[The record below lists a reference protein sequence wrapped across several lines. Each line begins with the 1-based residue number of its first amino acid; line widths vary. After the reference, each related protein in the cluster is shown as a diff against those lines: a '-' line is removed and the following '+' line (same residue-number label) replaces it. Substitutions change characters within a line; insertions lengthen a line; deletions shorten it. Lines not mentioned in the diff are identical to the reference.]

1 MSSPAAIG
9 FRAHSGWAA
18 VVAVTGPPGAPVVVT
33 RRRIEMRERGAAGP
47 SQPYHAAVGLDIREA
62 EQLVAD
68 CAARAAALAATG
80 LRVIVEDLRQLGHPV
95 VGCGLLLGSGRPLPP
110 LEKILAS
117 HPLLHTAEG
126 ELFREA
132 LRAASRVC
140 ALPLTAVKERE
151 LFTHAADELGLPAT
165 QVERHVAAMGKAIG
179 PPWRQDEKLAAV
191 AACLALAQA
200 LGRRQTGS
208 RTQKP

>member
-18 VVAVTGPPGAPVVVT
+18 AVAVTGSPDAPVVVS

-62 EQLVAD
+62 EQLVEN
-68 CAARAAALAATG
+68 CAAGAAALAATG
-80 LRVIVEDLRQLGHPV
+80 LSGIVEDLRRLGHPV
-95 VGCGLLLGSGRPLPP
+95 IGCGLLLGSGRPLPP

-132 LRAASRVC
+132 LRAASREC
-140 ALPLTAVKERE
+140 GFPLTAVKERE
-151 LFTHAADELGLPAT
+151 LFPSAASELRLPAI
-165 QVERHVAAMGKAIG
+165 QIERHMAAMGKAMG
-179 PPWRQDEKLAAV
+179 PPWRQDQKFAAI
-191 AACLALAQA
+191 AAWLA
-200 LGRRQTGS
+200 LGRR
-208 RTQKP
+208 